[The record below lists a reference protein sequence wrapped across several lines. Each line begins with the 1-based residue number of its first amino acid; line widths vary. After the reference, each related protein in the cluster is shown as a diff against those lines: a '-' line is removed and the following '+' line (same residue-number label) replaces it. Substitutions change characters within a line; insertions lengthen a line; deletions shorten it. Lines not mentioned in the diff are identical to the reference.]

1 MNTNTSPEQLKKN
14 KPAKP
19 INLHGAHWFI
29 IVLSLIAT
37 LGAWHIAKQ
46 ESDEKVKLQ
55 FDRESTQVVE
65 LIIERLRKYEDALW
79 GGVALYK
86 SLDGHVSPE
95 QWRKYTD
102 SLDIASKYKGINGL
116 GVIKPIDKSEVA
128 RLTKSLKKINPD
140 FHIYPKHSNGSLL
153 PIIYIE
159 PLEQNIK
166 AHGLDMAHE
175 QNRFTAAMKARDSGK
190 AQITGP
196 IVLVQD
202 SERTPGFLFYAPFYK
217 GEVSASAS
225 KANSFAGL
233 VYAPFVVKRLMAG
246 VLERDK
252 RHVSLNIM
260 DAGETI
266 YQEPVY
272 EGEKLSLKKTIDL
285 YGRQWS
291 FEVHSDASFLSVV
304 EDSQPYLIL
313 VGGIIIDI
321 LLFFIF
327 LTLSRSSKRNEELA
341 IEIEEKYKSE
351 IATRREAEQKAEHA
365 NKAKSQ
371 FLANMSH
378 EIRTPMNGILG
389 LTDILV
395 DDKTFSPQNRELLE
409 MIQES
414 GNILMGIINDVLDFS
429 KIESEHLELF
439 RERIDLTRCIESCIY
454 ILDSKASI
462 NNVSISYEI
471 TPTENHYIFS
481 DQLRIKQ
488 IIINLLSNA
497 VKFTR
502 DGQVKILVERE
513 QKSGNRYLYSIS
525 IIDTGIGISEK
536 NIEKL
541 FTPFMQ
547 GNSNTTTE
555 YGGTGLGLSISK
567 SLAEALGG
575 DIVVKSK
582 IGTGSTFI
590 FSFMTDLIDTKVDA
604 NHHETSSKEQI
615 RAKSSNCR
623 VLVAEDNIIN
633 QKMISE
639 ILKRLGV
646 IFKVVKNGEDCFNE
660 ILDAK
665 VKYDI
670 VFMDVRM
677 PVMDGLEATS
687 KIKSNIDESKLPKI
701 VGLTANATVED
712 KEACFAAG
720 MDDYI
725 AKPAKMKDIEAVIHK
740 YC

>member
-1 MNTNTSPEQLKKN
+1 MNDHAHELKKTN
-14 KPAKP
+14 SIKSL
-19 INLHGAHWFI
+19 NLHGIHWLI
-29 IVLSLIAT
+29 LILSMVAT
-37 LGAWHIAKQ
+37 VGAWYIAKR
-46 ESDEKVKLQ
+46 ESDEKVKLH
-55 FDRESTQVVE
+55 FDRESSQVVE
-65 LIIERLRKYEDALW
+65 LIVERLRKYEDALW

-86 SLDGHVSPE
+86 SLDGDVSYE
-95 QWRKYTD
+95 RWRKYSS
-102 SLDIASKYKGINGL
+102 SLDIASKYVGINGI
-116 GVIKPIDKSEVA
+116 GVITPVSKSDAERVT
-128 RLTKSLKKINPD
+128 RYHKKYNPN
-140 FHIYPKHSNGSLL
+140 FQIYPKHNNDSLL

-159 PLEQNIK
+159 PLEPNLK

-175 QNRFTAAMKARDSGK
+175 QNRYTAAMKARDSGT

-217 GEVSASAS
+217 GESKDASQRA
-225 KANSFAGL
+225 KNFGGL

-246 VLERDK
+246 ALERSK
-252 RHVSLNIM
+252 RHVTIQIN
-260 DAGETI
+260 DGDETI
-266 YQEPVY
+266 FKEPVY
-272 EGEKLSLKKTIDL
+272 EGEKLTRATEINL
-285 YGRQWS
+285 Y
-291 FEVHSDASFLSVV
+291 DASFMDNI
-304 EDSQPYLIL
+304 EDNQPNLIL
-313 VGGIIIDI
+313 IGGVIIDT

-341 IEIEEKYKSE
+341 AEIEEKYKTE
-351 IATRREAEQKAEHA
+351 IRVRREAEQKAEHA

-395 DDKTFSPQNRELLE
+395 DDKSFSQQNRELLE

-429 KIESEHLELF
+429 KIESERLELYN
-439 RERIDLTRCIESCIY
+439 ERIDLTRCLESCIY

-462 NNVSISYEI
+462 NNVAISYEI
-471 TPTENHYIFS
+471 TPKENHFIFS

-502 DGQVKILVERE
+502 DGHVKIQVERQ
-513 QKSGNRYLYSIS
+513 QKSGNRFLYSIS
-525 IIDTGIGISEK
+525 ITDTGIGISDENK
-536 NIEKL
+536 EKL
-541 FTPFMQ
+541 FSPFMQ
-547 GNSNTTTE
+547 GNSNTTSE

-575 DIVVKSK
+575 DITVSSEVNK
-582 IGTGSTFI
+582 GSTFT
-590 FSFMTDLIDTKVDA
+590 FTFLTDIIEPKVDA
-604 NHHETSSKEQI
+604 NHSDNKITEKFRT
-615 RAKSSNCR
+615 KSSESR

-646 IFKVVKNGEDCFNE
+646 FYKIVKNGQDCFDE
-660 ILDAK
+660 IANSTE
-665 VKYDI
+665 KYNV

-677 PVMDGLEATS
+677 PIMDGLEATA
-687 KIKSNIDESKLPKI
+687 KIKTSINKSKLPTI

-725 AKPAKMKDIEAVIHK
+725 AKPAKLKDIEAAIYK
-740 YC
+740 YS